1 MNIIPL
7 DASFGARVDGL
18 ELAHLTDEE
27 FDEIYRNWL
36 DYGLLVF
43 PAQNLTRDEQVAFA
57 KRFGRLELKL
67 AELSNVKEDGSLR
80 TGKDDDMVKILKG
93 NMGWHQDSTYMPIQ
107 AKGAVFSAHV
117 VPSKGGETAWAD
129 TAAAYEELPEE
140 LKQRLQGLSAFHSLE
155 HSQKQ
160 AGFDHKEDKD
170 SEYSG
175 YGLEGH
181 APPLRALVRSHP
193 ETGRT
198 VLTIGRH
205 AYGIPG
211 LAEDDSRELLQHLV
225 DFTCRAPR
233 VYQHSWTVG
242 DIVLWDNR
250 RLLHQ
255 GCPWDMSEARVML
268 HSRIA
273 GDKAHEFA
281 ASA

>member
-1 MNIIPL
+1 MKITAL
-7 DASFGARVDGL
+7 DASFGAQVEEV
-18 ELAHLTDEE
+18 ELTALTEPE
-27 FDEIYRNWL
+27 FEEIYRNWL

-43 PAQNLTRDEQVAFA
+43 PGQNLNRPQQVEFA
-57 KRFGRLELKL
+57 KRFGSLEIRL
-67 AELSNVKEDGSLR
+67 AELSNVEKDGSIR

-93 NMGWHQDSTYMPIQ
+93 NMGWHQDSTYMPVQ

-129 TAAAYEELPEE
+129 TASAYEALPDE
-140 LKQRLQGLSAFHSLE
+140 LKQRLEGLSAYHSLE
-155 HSQKQ
+155 HSQKE
-160 AGFDHKEDKD
+160 AGFDHKEKQE

-181 APPLRALVRSHP
+181 APPLRPVVKRHS

-211 LAEDDSRELLQHLV
+211 LKEDDSEELLRHLV
-225 DFTCRAPR
+225 DFTCQSPR
-233 VYQHSWTVG
+233 LYQHSWSPG

-255 GCPWDMSEARVML
+255 GCPWDMTEPRVML
-268 HSRIA
+268 HTRIA
-273 GDKAHEFA
+273 GDQEHEFA